1 MKKILAFIFS
11 FLGFSL
17 CACMKYGVPTAVFE
31 VKGKVTDTEEQPLKD
46 IRVVV
51 ARYDTVR
58 TDSTGHY
65 EHFMELGAR
74 NDVMPIEAVD
84 VDGEANGGH
93 FASTTV
99 YVTLSKKDFKDE
111 AGYEYEL
118 GKATKEVNF
127 KLDRKGTEN

>member
-1 MKKILAFIFS
+1 MKKTLAFIFS
-11 FLGFSL
+11 ILGFSL
-17 CACMKYGVPTAVFE
+17 CACMKYGVPMARFE

-58 TDSTGHY
+58 TDSAGHY
-65 EHFMELGAR
+65 EYYSDLSAR
-74 NDVMPIEAVD
+74 EGIMPIEAID
-84 VDGEANGGH
+84 MDGDANGGN

-99 YVTLSKKDFKDE
+99 YVTLSKKDFKD
-111 AGYEYEL
+111 GGDGYEL

-127 KLDRKGTEN
+127 KLEKKKTEK